1 MKFRAILL
9 SAMAALMLIF
19 AAGCA
24 RFPVNPVPITGRQLI
39 ITVTVAG
46 EINPNYYYYVA
57 FDTSGA
63 MTPGPLPVVAI
74 PWGNGWGTGNI
85 SNYVIFHTGQ
95 PFGGYALY
103 RFTNPELLFPQ
114 LVGNGSPVSWVTPPP
129 GANTLQFT
137 IDLGQL
143 ATAALPADQIDQINI
158 NFITTDVVP
167 LDPNAP
173 VRKLYDGL
181 GVRGNEFI
189 TIQTATSQVYN
200 NSQTNLEFPGDVVLP
215 DLDIIDWSVE
225 VQQR

>member
-1 MKFRAILL
+1 M
-9 SAMAALMLIF
+9 
-19 AAGCA
+19 
-24 RFPVNPVPITGRQLI
+24 
-39 ITVTVAG
+39 TVAG

-57 FDTSGA
+57 FDTSGTV
-63 MTPGPLPVVAI
+63 TPGPIPVVAV

-85 SNYVIFHTGQ
+85 SNYVIYHTGQ
-95 PFGGYALY
+95 PFGGYGIY
-103 RFTNPELLFPQ
+103 RFTNPNLLFPQ
-114 LVGNGSPVSWVTPPP
+114 LVGNGSPISWITPPP
-129 GANTLQFT
+129 GVNKLQFT

-143 ATAALPADQIDQINI
+143 ATTSLPADQINQINI

-181 GVRGNEFI
+181 GARGNEFI
-189 TIQTATSQVYN
+189 TIQTTTSQVY
-200 NSQTNLEFPGDVVLP
+200 TNTQAEIEQAGDVVDP